1 MRKRINS
8 EAGELTEKVIKVNR
22 VAKVVKGGRRFSF
35 SALVVVGDGKGLL
48 GVGFGKANEVAEAIR
63 KGTTRAKKGVF
74 TVSLKDTTIP
84 HEILGSF
91 GAARV
96 LLKPA
101 NKGTGVVAGAAVR
114 AICDAVGI
122 KDILTKCLK
131 SNNVV
136 NVVKAV
142 VSGLSKLK
150 NEAEVLK
157 MRGVIKGLSE

>member
-1 MRKRINS
+1 MQKKIDS
-8 EAGELTEKVIKVNR
+8 EAVELTEKVIKINR

-35 SALVVVGDGKGLL
+35 SALVVVGNGKGLL

-63 KGTTRAKKGVF
+63 KGTTRAKKGIF
-74 TVSLKDTTIP
+74 KVSLKETTIP

-114 AICDAVGI
+114 AVCDAVGI

-131 SNNVV
+131 SNNVI

-142 VSGLSKLK
+142 ASGLNKLK

-157 MRGVIKGLSE
+157 SRGTI

>member
-1 MRKRINS
+1 MQKKINS
-8 EAGELTEKVIKVNR
+8 EAGELTEKVIKINR

-35 SALVVVGDGKGLL
+35 SALVVVGNGKGLL

-63 KGTTRAKKGVF
+63 KGTTRAKKGLF
-74 TVSLKDTTIP
+74 KVSLKETTIS

-114 AICDAVGI
+114 AICDAAGI

-142 VSGLSKLK
+142 VSGLNKLK
-150 NEAEVLK
+150 DEAEVLK
-157 MRGVIKGLSE
+157 ARGVI

>member
-1 MRKRINS
+1 MQRKINS
-8 EAGELTEKVIKVNR
+8 EVPELTEKVVKINR

-35 SALVVVGDGKGLL
+35 SALVVVGNGNGSL

-63 KGTTRAKKGVF
+63 KSTSRAKKSLFKVF
-74 TVSLKDTTIP
+74 LKKTTIP
-84 HEILGSF
+84 HEIIGSF

-101 NKGTGVVAGAAVR
+101 NRGTGVVAGAAVR
-114 AICDAVGI
+114 AVCEAVGI

-131 SNNVV
+131 SNNTL
-136 NVVKAV
+136 NVVKAT
-142 VSGLSKLK
+142 VSGLKKLK

-157 MRGVIKGLSE
+157 ARGIIEDNA